1 MTRKT
6 KQFCF
11 YLYLFLTLG
20 FGILGQFFELFNSFF
35 SILLMPIALISAIL
49 LSVAFLVIII
59 GATSYVIEI
68 FGIDTIFNLNNEQ
81 EKAPIMFEM
90 IIKKIKPPKK

>member
-11 YLYLFLTLG
+11 YLYLFLALG

-35 SILLMPIALISAIL
+35 SILLMPIALISAVLI
-49 LSVAFLVIII
+49 SIAFLVIVI
-59 GATSYVIEI
+59 GAASYVIELFGIYTI
-68 FGIDTIFNLNNEQ
+68 FGLDNNPDTL
-81 EKAPIMFEM
+81 EK

>member
-35 SILLMPIALISAIL
+35 SILLMPIALISAVLI
-49 LSVAFLVIII
+49 SIAFLVIVI
-59 GATSYVIEI
+59 GAASYVIEL
-68 FGIDTIFNLNNEQ
+68 FGIDTIFGLDNNSDTL
-81 EKAPIMFEM
+81 EKIV
-90 IIKKIKPPKK
+90 KKIKPPKK

>member
-20 FGILGQFFELFNSFF
+20 FGILGQFFDLFNSFF
-35 SILLMPIALISAIL
+35 SILLMPIALISAVLI
-49 LSVAFLVIII
+49 SIAFLVIVI
-59 GATSYVIEI
+59 GAASYVIEL
-68 FGIDTIFNLNNEQ
+68 FGIDTIFGLDNNSDTL
-81 EKAPIMFEM
+81 EKIV
-90 IIKKIKPPKK
+90 KKIKPPKK

>member
-35 SILLMPIALISAIL
+35 SILLMPIALISAVLI
-49 LSVAFLVIII
+49 SIAFLVIVI
-59 GATSYVIEI
+59 GAASYVIEL
-68 FGIDTIFNLNNEQ
+68 FSIDTIFGLDNNPDTL
-81 EKAPIMFEM
+81 EKIV
-90 IIKKIKPPKK
+90 KKIKPPKE

>member
-20 FGILGQFFELFNSFF
+20 FGILGQFFDLFNSFF
-35 SILLMPIALISAIL
+35 SILLMPIALISAVLI
-49 LSVAFLVIII
+49 SIAFLVIVI
-59 GATSYVIEI
+59 GAVSYVIEL
-68 FGIDTIFNLNNEQ
+68 FGIDTIFGLDNNSDTL
-81 EKAPIMFEM
+81 EK

>member
-20 FGILGQFFELFNSFF
+20 FGILGRFFDLFNTFF
-35 SILLMPIALISAIL
+35 SILLMPIALLSAIL
-49 LSVAFLVIII
+49 LSIAFLIII
-59 GATSYVIEI
+59 VGATSYVIDLLEI
-68 FGIDTIFNLNNEQ
+68 SDIFYTKEKQEEQ
-81 EKAPIMFEM
+81 SFYEK

>member
-20 FGILGQFFELFNSFF
+20 FGILGQFFDLFNSFF
-35 SILLMPIALISAIL
+35 SILLMPIALISAVLI
-49 LSVAFLVIII
+49 SIAFLVIVI
-59 GATSYVIEI
+59 GAASYVIEL
-68 FGIDTIFNLNNEQ
+68 FGIDTIFDLDNNPDTL
-81 EKAPIMFEM
+81 EKIV
-90 IIKKIKPPKK
+90 KKIKPPKK

>member
-35 SILLMPIALISAIL
+35 SILLMPIALISAVLI
-49 LSVAFLVIII
+49 SIAFLVIVI
-59 GATSYVIEI
+59 GAASYVIEL
-68 FGIDTIFNLNNEQ
+68 FGIDTIFGLDNNPDAL
-81 EKAPIMFEM
+81 EKIV
-90 IIKKIKPPKK
+90 KKIKPPKK

>member
-20 FGILGQFFELFNSFF
+20 FGILGQFFDLFNSFF
-35 SILLMPIALISAIL
+35 SILLMPIALISAVLI
-49 LSVAFLVIII
+49 SIAFLVIVI
-59 GATSYVIEI
+59 GAASYVIEL
-68 FGIDTIFNLNNEQ
+68 FGIDTIFGLDKNSDTL
-81 EKAPIMFEM
+81 EKIV
-90 IIKKIKPPKK
+90 KKIKPPKE

>member
-20 FGILGQFFELFNSFF
+20 FGILGQFFDLFNSFF
-35 SILLMPIALISAIL
+35 GILLMPIALISAVLI
-49 LSVAFLVIII
+49 SIAFLVIVI
-59 GATSYVIEI
+59 GAASYVIEL
-68 FGIDTIFNLNNEQ
+68 FDIDTIFGLDNNPDTL
-81 EKAPIMFEM
+81 EK
-90 IIKKIKPPKK
+90 IIKKIKPPKE

>member
-1 MTRKT
+1 MIRKT

-35 SILLMPIALISAIL
+35 NILLMPIALISAVLI
-49 LSVAFLVIII
+49 SIAFLVIVI
-59 GATSYVIEI
+59 GAASYVIEL
-68 FGIDTIFNLNNEQ
+68 FGIDTIFGLNNNPDAL
-81 EKAPIMFEM
+81 EKIV
-90 IIKKIKPPKK
+90 KKIKPTKK

>member
-35 SILLMPIALISAIL
+35 SILLMPIALISAVLI
-49 LSVAFLVIII
+49 SIAFLVIAI
-59 GATSYVIEI
+59 GAASYVIEL
-68 FGIDTIFNLNNEQ
+68 FGIDTIFGLDNNPDAL
-81 EKAPIMFEM
+81 EKIV
-90 IIKKIKPPKK
+90 KKIKPTKK

>member
-35 SILLMPIALISAIL
+35 SILLMPIALISAVLI
-49 LSVAFLVIII
+49 SIAFLVIVI
-59 GATSYVIEI
+59 GAASYVIEL
-68 FGIDTIFNLNNEQ
+68 FGIDTIFGLDNNSDTL
-81 EKAPIMFEM
+81 EK

>member
-20 FGILGQFFELFNSFF
+20 FGILGQFFDLFNSFF
-35 SILLMPIALISAIL
+35 SILLMPIALISAVLI
-49 LSVAFLVIII
+49 SIAFLVIVI
-59 GATSYVIEI
+59 GAASYVIEL
-68 FGIDTIFNLNNEQ
+68 FGIDTIFGLDNNSDTL
-81 EKAPIMFEM
+81 EK

>member
-20 FGILGQFFELFNSFF
+20 FGILGQFFDLFNSFF
-35 SILLMPIALISAIL
+35 SILLMPIALISAVLI
-49 LSVAFLVIII
+49 SIAFLVIVI
-59 GATSYVIEI
+59 GAASYVIEL
-68 FGIDTIFNLNNEQ
+68 FGIDAIFGLDNNPNTL
-81 EKAPIMFEM
+81 EKIV
-90 IIKKIKPPKK
+90 KKIKPPKK

>member
-35 SILLMPIALISAIL
+35 SILLMPIALISAVLI
-49 LSVAFLVIII
+49 SIAFLVIVI
-59 GATSYVIEI
+59 GAASYVIEL
-68 FGIDTIFNLNNEQ
+68 FGIDTIFGLDNNSDAL
-81 EKAPIMFEM
+81 EKIV
-90 IIKKIKPPKK
+90 KKIKPPKK

>member
-20 FGILGQFFELFNSFF
+20 FGILGQFFELFNTFF
-35 SILLMPIALISAIL
+35 SILLMPIALLSAIL
-49 LSVAFLVIII
+49 LSIAFLVIII
-59 GATSYVIEI
+59 GATSYVIEV
-68 FGIDTIFNLNNEQ
+68 FGISDIFQIEDNSKEESFY
-81 EKAPIMFEM
+81 EKLV
-90 IIKKIKPPKK
+90 KKIKPPKK

>member
-35 SILLMPIALISAIL
+35 SILLMPIALISAVLI
-49 LSVAFLVIII
+49 SIAFLVIVI
-59 GATSYVIEI
+59 GAASYVIEL
-68 FGIDTIFNLNNEQ
+68 FGIDTIFGLDNNPDML
-81 EKAPIMFEM
+81 EKIV
-90 IIKKIKPPKK
+90 KKIKPPKE

>member
-20 FGILGQFFELFNSFF
+20 FGILGQFFDLFNSFF
-35 SILLMPIALISAIL
+35 SILLMPIALISAVLI
-49 LSVAFLVIII
+49 SIAFLVIVI
-59 GATSYVIEI
+59 GAASYVIEL
-68 FGIDTIFNLNNEQ
+68 FGIDTIFGLDKNPDTL
-81 EKAPIMFEM
+81 EKIV
-90 IIKKIKPPKK
+90 KKIKPPKE

>member
-20 FGILGQFFELFNSFF
+20 FGILGQFFDLFNSFF
-35 SILLMPIALISAIL
+35 SILLMPIALISAVL
-49 LSVAFLVIII
+49 LSIAFLVIVI
-59 GATSYVIEI
+59 GAASYVIEL
-68 FGIDTIFNLNNEQ
+68 FGIDTIFGLDNNHDTL
-81 EKAPIMFEM
+81 EKIV
-90 IIKKIKPPKK
+90 KKIKPPKE

>member
-35 SILLMPIALISAIL
+35 SILLMPIALISAVLI
-49 LSVAFLVIII
+49 SIAFLVIII
-59 GATSYVIEI
+59 GAASYVIEL
-68 FGIDTIFNLNNEQ
+68 FGIDIIFGLDNNSDAL
-81 EKAPIMFEM
+81 EKIV
-90 IIKKIKPPKK
+90 KKIKPPKK

>member
-35 SILLMPIALISAIL
+35 SILLMPIALISAVLI
-49 LSVAFLVIII
+49 SIAFLVIVI
-59 GATSYVIEI
+59 GAASYVIEL
-68 FGIDTIFNLNNEQ
+68 FDIDTIFGLDNNPDAL
-81 EKAPIMFEM
+81 EK

>member
-20 FGILGQFFELFNSFF
+20 FGILGQFFDLFNSFF
-35 SILLMPIALISAIL
+35 SILLMPIALISAVL
-49 LSVAFLVIII
+49 LSIAFLVIVI
-59 GATSYVIEI
+59 GAASYVIEL
-68 FGIDTIFNLNNEQ
+68 FGIDTIFGLDNNPDML
-81 EKAPIMFEM
+81 EKIV
-90 IIKKIKPPKK
+90 KKIKPPKE

>member
-20 FGILGQFFELFNSFF
+20 FGILGQFFDLFNSFF
-35 SILLMPIALISAIL
+35 SILLMPIALISAVLI
-49 LSVAFLVIII
+49 SIAFLVIVI
-59 GATSYVIEI
+59 GAASYVIEL
-68 FGIDTIFNLNNEQ
+68 FGIDTIFDLDNNPDTL
-81 EKAPIMFEM
+81 EK

>member
-35 SILLMPIALISAIL
+35 SILLMPIALISAVLI
-49 LSVAFLVIII
+49 SIAFLVIVI
-59 GATSYVIEI
+59 GAASYVIEL
-68 FGIDTIFNLNNEQ
+68 FGIDTIFDLDNNPDTL
-81 EKAPIMFEM
+81 EKIV
-90 IIKKIKPPKK
+90 KKIKPPKE

>member
-35 SILLMPIALISAIL
+35 SILLMPIALISAVLI
-49 LSVAFLVIII
+49 SIAFLVIVI
-59 GATSYVIEI
+59 GAASYVIEL
-68 FGIDTIFNLNNEQ
+68 FCIDTIFGLDNNPDTL
-81 EKAPIMFEM
+81 EKIV
-90 IIKKIKPPKK
+90 KKIKPPKK

>member
-20 FGILGQFFELFNSFF
+20 FGILGQFFDLFNSFF
-35 SILLMPIALISAIL
+35 SILLMPIALISAVLI
-49 LSVAFLVIII
+49 SIAFLVIVI
-59 GATSYVIEI
+59 GAASYVIEL
-68 FGIDTIFNLNNEQ
+68 FGIDTIFGLDNNPDAL
-81 EKAPIMFEM
+81 EKIV
-90 IIKKIKPPKK
+90 KKIKPPKE

>member
-20 FGILGQFFELFNSFF
+20 FGILGRFFDLFNTFF
-35 SILLMPIALISAIL
+35 TILLMPIALLSAIL
-49 LSVAFLVIII
+49 LSIAFLIVII
-59 GATSYVIEI
+59 GAASYVIEI
-68 FGIDTIFNLNNEQ
+68 LEISDIFYTENKSEEQ
-81 EKAPIMFEM
+81 SFYEKIV
-90 IIKKIKPPKK
+90 KKIKPPKE

>member
-35 SILLMPIALISAIL
+35 SILLMPIALISAVLI
-49 LSVAFLVIII
+49 SIAFLVIVI
-59 GATSYVIEI
+59 GAASYVIEL
-68 FGIDTIFNLNNEQ
+68 FDIDTIFGLDNNPDTL
-81 EKAPIMFEM
+81 EKIV
-90 IIKKIKPPKK
+90 KKIKPPKK

>member
-20 FGILGQFFELFNSFF
+20 FGILGQFFDLFNSFF
-35 SILLMPIALISAIL
+35 NILLMPIALISAVLI
-49 LSVAFLVIII
+49 SIAFLVIVI
-59 GATSYVIEI
+59 GAASYVIEL
-68 FGIDTIFNLNNEQ
+68 FGIDTIFGLDNNPDTL
-81 EKAPIMFEM
+81 EK
-90 IIKKIKPPKK
+90 IIKKIKPTKE

>member
-20 FGILGQFFELFNSFF
+20 FGILGQFFDLFNSFF
-35 SILLMPIALISAIL
+35 SILLMPIALISAVLI
-49 LSVAFLVIII
+49 SIAFLVIVI
-59 GATSYVIEI
+59 GAASYVIEL
-68 FGIDTIFNLNNEQ
+68 FGIDTIFGLDNNSDML
-81 EKAPIMFEM
+81 EKIV
-90 IIKKIKPPKK
+90 KKIKPPKK

>member
-1 MTRKT
+1 MTKKT

-20 FGILGQFFELFNSFF
+20 FGIGQFFELFNSFF

-49 LSVAFLVIII
+49 ISIAFLVIVI
-59 GATSYVIEI
+59 GAASYVIEI
-68 FGIDTIFNLNNEQ
+68 FGIDTIFGLNNNNPDTL
-81 EKAPIMFEM
+81 EKIV
-90 IIKKIKPPKK
+90 KKIKPPKR

>member
-1 MTRKT
+1 MTKKT

-20 FGILGQFFELFNSFF
+20 FGILGQFFDLFNTFF
-35 SILLMPIALISAIL
+35 SILLMSIALLSAIL
-49 LSVAFLVIII
+49 LSVAFLVVII

-68 FGIDTIFNLNNEQ
+68 FGISDIFQIEDISKEESFYDKL
-81 EKAPIMFEM
+81 
-90 IIKKIKPPKK
+90 IKKIKPPKK

>member
-35 SILLMPIALISAIL
+35 SILLMPIALISAVLI
-49 LSVAFLVIII
+49 SIAFLVIVI
-59 GATSYVIEI
+59 GAASYVIEL
-68 FGIDTIFNLNNEQ
+68 FGIDAIFGLDNNPDTL
-81 EKAPIMFEM
+81 EKIV
-90 IIKKIKPPKK
+90 KKIKPPKE

>member
-35 SILLMPIALISAIL
+35 SILLMPIALISAVLI
-49 LSVAFLVIII
+49 SIAFLVIVI
-59 GATSYVIEI
+59 GAASYVIEL
-68 FGIDTIFNLNNEQ
+68 FGIDTIFGLDNNSDTL
-81 EKAPIMFEM
+81 EK
-90 IIKKIKPPKK
+90 IIKKIKPPKE

>member
-20 FGILGQFFELFNSFF
+20 FGILGQFFDLFNSFF
-35 SILLMPIALISAIL
+35 SILLMPIALISAVL
-49 LSVAFLVIII
+49 LSIAFLVIVI
-59 GATSYVIEI
+59 GAASYVIEL
-68 FGIDTIFNLNNEQ
+68 FGIDTIFDLDNNPDTL
-81 EKAPIMFEM
+81 EK

>member
-35 SILLMPIALISAIL
+35 NILLMPIALISAVLI
-49 LSVAFLVIII
+49 SIAFLVIVI
-59 GATSYVIEI
+59 GAASYVIEL
-68 FGIDTIFNLNNEQ
+68 FGIDAIFGLDNNPDTL
-81 EKAPIMFEM
+81 EKIV
-90 IIKKIKPPKK
+90 KKIKPPKE